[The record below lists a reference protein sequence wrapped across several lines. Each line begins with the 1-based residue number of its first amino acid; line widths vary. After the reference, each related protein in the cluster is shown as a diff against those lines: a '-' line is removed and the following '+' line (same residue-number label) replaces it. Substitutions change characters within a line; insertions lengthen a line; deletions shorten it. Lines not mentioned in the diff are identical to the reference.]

1 MENGKEAH
9 LVIMENAG
17 LAGAPP
23 QLKPE
28 FAASKDW
35 NMAAWSDGNQ
45 SFMLAT
51 TADAAALKK
60 LFGLV

>member
-1 MENGKEAH
+1 
-9 LVIMENAG
+9 MENAG

-23 QLKPE
+23 QMKPE
-28 FAASKDW
+28 FASSKNW
-35 NMAAWSDGNQ
+35 NMAAWSDGSQ